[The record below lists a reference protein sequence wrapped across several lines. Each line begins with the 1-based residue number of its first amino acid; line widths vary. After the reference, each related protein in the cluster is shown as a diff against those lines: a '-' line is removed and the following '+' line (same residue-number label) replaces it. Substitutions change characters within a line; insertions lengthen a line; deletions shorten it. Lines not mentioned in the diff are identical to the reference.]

1 MTRFLQPFEKEEYFE
16 QALFLYLRYS
26 KFLDDDY
33 AQQGMPVY
41 EYFRQLISSL
51 SPFFWVITE
60 GDEVSGFVYLDNLI
74 GDKERLHSAE
84 LTTCFKKKYW
94 GDYTRRC
101 AKLFLNFCFERFG
114 FYKIKALV
122 YPQNSRVI
130 TLLKHS
136 GFTKEAL
143 LKNETLRNNSL
154 QDIEVYSVFNTRKA
168 EK

>member
-1 MTRFLQPFEKEEYFE
+1 MTKFLPPYEKQEYLE

-33 AQQGMPVY
+33 AQRGMPVF
-41 EYFRQLISSL
+41 EYFNQLITSL

-60 GDEVSGFVYLDNLI
+60 DDEVSGFVYLDNLI
-74 GDKERLHSAE
+74 GDGERLHSAE
-84 LTTCFKKKYW
+84 LTTCFKKKFW
-94 GDYTRRC
+94 GDYTKRC
-101 AKLFLNFCFERFG
+101 ARLFLNFCFERFG

-122 YPQNSRVI
+122 YPENSRVI
-130 TLLKHS
+130 TLLNDS
-136 GFTKEAL
+136 GFRKEAL
-143 LKNETLRNNSL
+143 LKYESLRNYSL